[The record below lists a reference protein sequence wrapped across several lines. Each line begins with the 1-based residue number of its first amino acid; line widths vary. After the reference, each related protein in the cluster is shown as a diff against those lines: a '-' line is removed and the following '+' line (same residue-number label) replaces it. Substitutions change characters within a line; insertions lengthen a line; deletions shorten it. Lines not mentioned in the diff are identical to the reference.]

1 MDRKLTQLQEG
12 FCLDVFQEIPAGKAY
27 LAHYNCKPSAADA
40 LASRLLRNDK
50 IQARLKELRK
60 KAEDASV
67 ASVLERKQVLTE
79 ITRTVPS
86 QVMDIAIGGRDTEIK
101 PEALN
106 SHAVSY
112 IRTEQLAHPGMPVR
126 ITRVGLVDKV
136 KAIDLLNKME
146 SIYSDQPQVNVDNR
160 KIEIYVNSEKGKEL
174 TARITAGEGT
184 QK

>member
-1 MDRKLTQLQEG
+1 MRNGLTQRQET
-12 FCLDVFQEIPAGKAY
+12 FCLKYFELGNATEAALIAGYSPRSIRNIASVNLTKA
-27 LAHYNCKPSAADA
+27 NITG
-40 LASRLLRNDK
+40 RLE
-50 IQARLKELRK
+50 ELRK

-160 KIEIYVNSEKGKEL
+160 KIEIYVISEKGKEL